1 MKDQLKRASISIV
14 LNIAEGYGKTTHDDR
29 SKFYDIAKGSSH
41 ESAAI
46 LDAGRL
52 LELISE
58 EDYSKGKNF
67 LFRIVCML
75 VKLYQYEK
83 SS

>member
-14 LNIAEGYGKTTHDDR
+14 LNIAEGYGKTTNDDR

-46 LDAGRL
+46 LDAGRPL
-52 LELISE
+52 ALISE
-58 EDYSKGKNF
+58 EDYSKGKNL